1 MVQTSIGMD
10 AVGVGKR
17 VPPVILGAM
26 FGDEI
31 VARPLERLLLGRRA
45 VIIGVPGAFTP
56 VCTTQHVPGLIASA
70 DRLSAGGVS
79 LLVCITPND
88 PWTTAAWARTIDPD
102 HKLLFL
108 SDGNLALSNAL
119 GATMRDTEH
128 FMGQRNRRY
137 LMQTRDAVID
147 RLSIETSPL
156 ALTCTRAQDV
166 LLD

>member
-1 MVQTSIGMD
+1 ME
-10 AVGVGKR
+10 AVSVGKR
-17 VPPVILGAM
+17 VPPVTLGTLV
-26 FGDEI
+26 GDEI

-56 VCTTQHVPGLIASA
+56 VCTEHHVPGLIASA
-70 DRLSAGGVS
+70 DRLLAGGIG
-79 LLVCITPND
+79 LLICITPND

-119 GATMRDTEH
+119 GATIRDTKH

-137 LMQTRDAVID
+137 LMQTRDAVIE
-147 RLSIETSPL
+147 RLTIETSPL

-166 LLD
+166 FLD